1 MKGPEFKAIRESFGL
16 NPQDWMYELGY
27 GGNKNTLRLNCE
39 RYENGEKEIPLY
51 LARYLW
57 LLQQYALS
65 PFDSP
70 EPLKMPRWPDW
81 PGYHFDEEWL

>member
-51 LARYLW
+51 LARYIW
-57 LLQQYALS
+57 LVQQYS
-65 PFDSP
+65 HVG
-70 EPLKMPRWPDW
+70 MPKWPDW